1 MIYLLFFVEDYFQ
14 SLTILTFLKNCHFSQ
29 LSVNFAAQTTQKD
42 SAMFWLLHIAA
53 FIFFM
58 PALFVTI
65 PLHLI
70 YAKRKVAK

>member
-1 MIYLLFFVEDYFQ
+1 MPV
-14 SLTILTFLKNCHFSQ
+14 
-29 LSVNFAAQTTQKD
+29 FACLNANLPISIAKRKLCSTSHPKGFP
-42 SAMFWLLHIAA
+42 MFWLLHIAA

-70 YAKRKVAK
+70 YGKRKVAK